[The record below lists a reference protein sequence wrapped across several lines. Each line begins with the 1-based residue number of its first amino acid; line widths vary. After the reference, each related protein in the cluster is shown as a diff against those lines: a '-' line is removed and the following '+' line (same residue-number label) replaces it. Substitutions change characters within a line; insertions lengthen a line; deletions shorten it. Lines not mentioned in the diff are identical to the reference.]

1 MDTLNHAAEAE
12 RLLAFLTADYHGDA
26 DWAQVL
32 ATRALAHAT
41 LAGLPK
47 PIRVTAPQG
56 RLTVDMMPAPQQV
69 WPTAPQ
75 VWCSTDRDEMDPIV
89 IWRGKD
95 LRD

>member
-41 LAGLPK
+41 LAGLLTP
-47 PIRVTAPQG
+47 VQVAP
-56 RLTVDMMPAPQQV
+56 RAFEYHSPA
-69 WPTAPQ
+69 TI
-75 VWCSTDRDEMDPIV
+75 WCSTDRDEMDPIV
-89 IWRGKD
+89 VWRGKG

>member
-47 PIRVTAPQG
+47 PIRV
-56 RLTVDMMPAPQQV
+56 DMPPAQQI
-69 WPTAPQ
+69 WPERGGPV